1 MKPAKCY
8 LCCLG
13 RRLGLEQK
21 GAETLADHWQ
31 RRVWRWGINFTRI
44 SASFNF
50 INQSQNYNIALDVVL
65 KFNHVCVLL
74 RCDGRRLQRD
84 QGGGQ
89 VYQKWCYSAGFHRRG
104 LCHDVRSFSYC
115 SDTLLLNN
123 NLIISSTLTLFF
135 FLLRLLCS
143 IQTTEAHQ
151 PGAVARGNCRGEG
164 QSLHRHR
171 VHGQGKKNG
180 KLFFKCLETNFT
192 NYFRFI
198 SVKIFGWWNCPVCSH
213 LKVWTCCEKSN
224 IFVLECG
231 CMLLSYFCII
241 TCSLDPSMLNCSVS
255 STCCVDYLNCVTGQ
269 PSGLPA
275 LSRADRPRWR
285 LLTQVLAVSPLHLC
299 SSTYI
304 YRKDSSTLDL
314 KKLNCCS
321 LAVRIWIDFQKN
333 SVTHLT
339 ENIKEPFVYTSIHSA
354 GCLPG

>member
-171 VHGQGKKNG
+171 VHGQGKKMGNYSSNVL
-180 KLFFKCLETNFT
+180 KL
-192 NYFRFI
+192 I
-198 SVKIFGWWNCPVCSH
+198 
-213 LKVWTCCEKSN
+213 
-224 IFVLECG
+224 
-231 CMLLSYFCII
+231 LLI
-241 TCSLDPSMLNCSVS
+241 TSDLS
-255 STCCVDYLNCVTGQ
+255 
-269 PSGLPA
+269 
-275 LSRADRPRWR
+275 LSRYLDDE
-285 LLTQVLAVSPLHLC
+285 TVLFVATSKFEHAVKSR
-299 SSTYI
+299 TY
-304 YRKDSSTLDL
+304 L
-314 KKLNCCS
+314 
-321 LAVRIWIDFQKN
+321 F
-333 SVTHLT
+333 
-339 ENIKEPFVYTSIHSA
+339 
-354 GCLPG
+354 

>member
-135 FLLRLLCS
+135 FFCVCYVPYRQLRHTNLVQLLGVIVEERGSLY
-143 IQTTEAHQ
+143 IVTEYMAK
-151 PGAVARGNCRGEG
+151 V
-164 QSLHRHR
+164 
-171 VHGQGKKNG
+171 KKW
-180 KLFFKCLETNFT
+180 ET
-192 NYFRFI
+192 I
-198 SVKIFGWWNCPVCSH
+198 LQMSWN
-213 LKVWTCCEKSN
+213 
-224 IFVLECG
+224 
-231 CMLLSYFCII
+231 
-241 TCSLDPSMLNCSVS
+241 
-255 STCCVDYLNCVTGQ
+255 
-269 PSGLPA
+269 
-275 LSRADRPRWR
+275 
-285 LLTQVLAVSPLHLC
+285 
-299 SSTYI
+299 
-304 YRKDSSTLDL
+304 
-314 KKLNCCS
+314 
-321 LAVRIWIDFQKN
+321 
-333 SVTHLT
+333 
-339 ENIKEPFVYTSIHSA
+339 
-354 GCLPG
+354 